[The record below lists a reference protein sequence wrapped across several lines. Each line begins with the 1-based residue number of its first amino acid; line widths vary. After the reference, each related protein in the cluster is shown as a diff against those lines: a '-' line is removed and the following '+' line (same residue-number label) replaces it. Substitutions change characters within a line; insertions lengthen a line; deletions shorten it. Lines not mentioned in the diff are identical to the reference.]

1 LTKIPQ
7 RRVGGPAWCP
17 GEPVVTVGEI
27 ARRIAPLTSS
37 TADQM
42 TEKIRH
48 WTREQ
53 MLAPTHLHSGTGR
66 HRTYPESAIYEA
78 ALLHILTNAG
88 FTVSAMRYLVDAL
101 TQVRFALPK
110 WLEKGGGPFYLL
122 ISRSGPTDRTEAE
135 ILWKEPG
142 PPTAD
147 LTIVIDLAR
156 LLSRISRVKE

>member
-7 RRVGGPAWCP
+7 RRVGGPAWRP

-27 ARRIAPLTSS
+27 ARRIAPIASS

-66 HRTYPESAIYEA
+66 HRTYPQNAVYEA
-78 ALLHILTNAG
+78 ALLHVLTNAG
-88 FTVSAMRYLVDAL
+88 FTVSAMGYLVDAL
-101 TQVRFALPK
+101 TIVRLALPK
-110 WLEKGGGPFYLL
+110 WRKKSGPFYLQ
-122 ISRSGPTDRTEAE
+122 ISRDGPGRAASE

-142 PPTAD
+142 APTAD
-147 LTIVIDLAR
+147 LTITVDLAR
-156 LLSRISRVKE
+156 LFSRIKADAG